1 MSLMLQHQTIGLNKR
16 RCLTIETGVNI
27 FVYSCTNVL
36 DEFMKIGHPVDKLE
50 PFGEFFLSF
59 LEKKIKNNEKYR
71 IFMKK
76 GPNLMSFA
84 FNRWGRV

>member
-1 MSLMLQHQTIGLNKR
+1 M
-16 RCLTIETGVNI
+16 NI
-27 FVYSCTNVL
+27 LSKAGTKVP

-50 PFGEFFLSF
+50 PFGEFYLSF